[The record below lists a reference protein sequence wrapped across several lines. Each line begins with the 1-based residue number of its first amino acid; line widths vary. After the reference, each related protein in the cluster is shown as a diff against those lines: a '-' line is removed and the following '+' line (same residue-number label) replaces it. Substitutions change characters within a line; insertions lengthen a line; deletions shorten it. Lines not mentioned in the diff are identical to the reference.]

1 MPSTSGK
8 EAGETRGRPLFT
20 KVRDRLFAALLC
32 LCLIPILVVS
42 FVNYDA
48 AKTAVYEQYATS
60 IRERLRHTD
69 EQFSL
74 YAQLLLDSVQR
85 LADEPAVRGTEG
97 QLALLPRSAQ
107 TAAAEKLFR
116 DFQRRNPSVR
126 NVHLLADDGGRLSL
140 FPDAHWTGGDF
151 RRLSW
156 YRDTLEDERGA
167 PRLLPGAEAGAD
179 PSWLYAVQ
187 PVTNAQGRPFAVL
200 VAEWKPDLLE
210 RWLNTDTKRH
220 HCTLL
225 VFASDGHLL
234 IRVEPEPSGAGRQE
248 ESYADLGRM
257 HNAGQTEEVR
267 YDSRLNEMVHLFRYV
282 SPHTGNTYVEL
293 LPAAAIDRHL
303 GRLELILLIGTL
315 LVVLFAAIVAR
326 QVARWIDRPISTLVE
341 ATEALQK
348 GDFSI
353 RVPVDGMEELS
364 RLGNKFNQ
372 MAEQLDTLIRREREY
387 MQKGMDQIVR
397 SFYLAVEMKDPYTA
411 GHSERVTRYALLI
424 YDYWDD
430 AKKRTIS
437 RNDLRYAGLM
447 HDIGKVAI
455 PDRVLLK
462 EGKLNDEEYELI
474 KLHTTI
480 GADIVERIESLA
492 HVSPGVRHHH
502 ERWDGNGYPDGLKGE
517 DIPLLGR
524 ILAVADT
531 FDAMTST
538 RSYRKAMTAEE
549 AYAEIVRCSGT
560 QFDPEIVRAF
570 CRAYEAIAAAMTS
583 PDARNDVQTTAANVT

>member
-1 MPSTSGK
+1 VPVHLGK
-8 EAGETRGRPLFT
+8 EARGRPVFT

-48 AKTAVYEQYATS
+48 ARTVVYEQYATS

-85 LADEPAVRGTEG
+85 LANEPAVRSTEG

-126 NVHLLADDGGRLSL
+126 NVHLLAVDGGRLSL
-140 FPDAHWTGGDF
+140 FTDEQWMDGNV
-151 RRLSW
+151 RSLSW
-156 YRDTLEDERGA
+156 YRDTLEAWHIA
-167 PRLLPGAEAGAD
+167 PRLLLGAEAGAD
-179 PSWLYAVQ
+179 PSRLYAVQ
-187 PVTNAQGRPFAVL
+187 AVTNEQGRPFAVL

-210 RWLNTDTKRH
+210 RWLKTDTERH
-220 HCTLL
+220 DCTLL
-225 VFASDGHLL
+225 VFTSDGHPL
-234 IRVEPEPSGAGRQE
+234 IQVEPESSGARLLV
-248 ESYADLGRM
+248 ESYADVREV
-257 HNAGQTEEVR
+257 HNAGLTEEVR
-267 YDSRLNEMVHLFRYV
+267 YDSRLNGMVHLFRYV

-293 LPAAAIDRHL
+293 LPAEVIDRHL
-303 GRLELILLIGTL
+303 GRLELILLIVTL
-315 LVVLFAAIVAR
+315 LVVLFAAMETR
-326 QVARWIDRPISTLVE
+326 LVARWMDRPISTLVE

-353 RVPVDGMEELS
+353 RVPVDGMEEMA

-424 YDYWDD
+424 YDYLDD
-430 AKKRTIS
+430 AKKQTIS